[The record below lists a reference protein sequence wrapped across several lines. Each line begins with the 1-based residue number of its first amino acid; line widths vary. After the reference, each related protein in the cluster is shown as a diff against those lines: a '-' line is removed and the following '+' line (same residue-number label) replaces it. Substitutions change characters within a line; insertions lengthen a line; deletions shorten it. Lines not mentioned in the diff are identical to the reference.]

1 MYPDSE
7 FLPRAPDPE
16 EILATAENDGNMIE
30 DGDGDQTKGEG
41 GVE

>member
-16 EILATAENDGNMIE
+16 ELSLEVDEAAGPPFQHSEE
-30 DGDGDQTKGEG
+30 PKE
-41 GVE
+41 E

>member
-16 EILATAENDGNMIE
+16 ELSLEVDEAAGPPFQSTEE
-30 DGDGDQTKGEG
+30 PKE
-41 GVE
+41 E

>member
-16 EILATAENDGNMIE
+16 ELSFEYDEATESPL
-30 DGDGDQTKGEG
+30 
-41 GVE
+41 

>member
-16 EILATAENDGNMIE
+16 ELSFEVDEVAGPPFQSSEE
-30 DGDGDQTKGEG
+30 LKE
-41 GVE
+41 E